1 MCDSWLWHMGGVPK
15 MWDYQV
21 TFAVS
26 SRSSNLDDLGV
37 RPFWKGISWLN
48 VVFSRHISVSASEYK
63 SGNMSDNMFLP
74 GNMNTYVSEYLKTR
88 SCVRVL
94 LRIRVR
100 SLVRRSVKF
109 QNVHSRLWG
118 LFLPKAT
125 LSRSKWLVD
134 TWVAHSDV
142 INARGYGSKTRYHYP
157 EGRQQQTTCFGCRS
171 DSEDG
176 DYEDNVPSIR
186 TWRSE
191 WKDTWNLQALA
202 QQSAAEP
209 GQNTW
214 DFCCTDGR
222 GTKPHFQRA
231 NRKSTFFHPHD
242 CLGWGGYVL
251 EFICQVARS
260 MFAGTQWIS

>member
-1 MCDSWLWHMGGVPK
+1 
-15 MWDYQV
+15 
-21 TFAVS
+21 
-26 SRSSNLDDLGV
+26 
-37 RPFWKGISWLN
+37 
-48 VVFSRHISVSASEYK
+48 
-63 SGNMSDNMFLP
+63 MS
-74 GNMNTYVSEYLKTR
+74 
-88 SCVRVL
+88 
-94 LRIRVR
+94 
-100 SLVRRSVKF
+100 KF
-109 QNVHSRLWG
+109 QNVHSRLWV

-214 DFCCTDGR
+214 DFLLHRWQRNQTPLSKGKSKINLFPPPWLFRLGR
-222 GTKPHFQRA
+222 L
-231 NRKSTFFHPHD
+231 
-242 CLGWGGYVL
+242 CLGVHMPS
-251 EFICQVARS
+251 C
-260 MFAGTQWIS
+260 T